1 MHITGRWEGMSKCRE
16 KTEYGPGELQTML
29 GAWAEI
35 LTAGSS
41 LGEKEPGRI
50 CGEYSHPGHPHKV
63 VSYREAFGW
72 CLW

>member
-1 MHITGRWEGMSKCRE
+1 
-16 KTEYGPGELQTML
+16 LQTML